1 MTGKSSSM
9 AVMCLK
15 AINNKHL
22 GLPDLHPLLIICGG
36 STVDSPRIILWPDK
50 HEFRVY
56 YIYDIF
62 MIRHKRKKMMLA
74 SWLIIHANKKTGKDE
89 NDTRYHFWHLNNL
102 QVWITSVFASSSILR

>member
-1 MTGKSSSM
+1 MTGKSNSM

-22 GLPDLHPLLIICGG
+22 SLPDLHPLLVIWGS

-56 YIYDIF
+56 YIHDIF
-62 MIRHKRKKMMLA
+62 MIRRKRKKLILV
-74 SWLIIHANKKTGKDE
+74 SWLIIHANKKNGE
-89 NDTRYHFWHLNNL
+89 R
-102 QVWITSVFASSSILR
+102 